1 MVSAVPF
8 FVFQRGLNA
17 AGAEGARPSAPVKHA
32 GRRKRASLRQAAD
45 GKKRKKRRAR
55 WKILSEVEVEVL
67 QLSLSDS
74 FRMTSFSILLGWR
87 VMGREC

>member
-17 AGAEGARPSAPVKHA
+17 AGAEGARPSALLMA
-32 GRRKRASLRQAAD
+32 EIAE
-45 GKKRKKRRAR
+45 KRKKRRAR

-67 QLSLSDS
+67 QPSLSDG
-74 FRMTSFSILLGWR
+74 FGITTAFA
-87 VMGREC
+87 